1 MTRQERTNRARTL
14 RQASGLAER
23 RTWSLLR
30 GGRCDGFKF
39 RRQHPIDRYYADFAC
54 EALRLVI
61 ELDGG
66 VHERDEVL
74 LNDHYRQLDI
84 EALGWVVIRFTNAQA
99 LGEPHQ
105 ITDAVRDH
113 ARRVRSVPHPPTQLR

>member
-1 MTRQERTNRARTL
+1 MTRQERTDRARAL
-14 RQASGLAER
+14 RQTSGLAER

-66 VHERDEVL
+66 VHERDEVV